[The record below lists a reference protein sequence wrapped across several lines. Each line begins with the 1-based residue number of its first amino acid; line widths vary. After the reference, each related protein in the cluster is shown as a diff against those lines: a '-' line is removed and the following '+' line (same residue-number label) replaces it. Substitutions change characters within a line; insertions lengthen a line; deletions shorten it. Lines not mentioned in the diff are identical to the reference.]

1 MPRAMRVAA
10 WWGCASTI
18 RAFVV
23 SRAAL
28 LHDDRSP
35 TKPLRSF
42 AIGHIQNARRVPGNS
57 GLCSVRSGLLPVGL
71 SEPDLPYAVQ
81 QVQRGQLLRL
91 RAGRKPRDR
100 GRHRAGRPVAT
111 LSSVFEGRATRIV
124 GLPSDRGT
132 RAHALPLR
140 TILAAGGVGLGHLSP
155 VAIASC

>member
-57 GLCSVRSGLLPVGL
+57 GLCSVRSGLLGCPSRTSRMPFNKFNAANSCGCAQAANL
-71 SEPDLPYAVQ
+71 AIEGGTEP
-81 QVQRGQLLRL
+81 
-91 RAGRKPRDR
+91 AGRW
-100 GRHRAGRPVAT
+100 
-111 LSSVFEGRATRIV
+111 
-124 GLPSDRGT
+124 
-132 RAHALPLR
+132 PL
-140 TILAAGGVGLGHLSP
+140 
-155 VAIASC
+155 